1 MNDDHAA
8 KSDPSLSISFP
19 IYHLPNLIH
28 EKLARNLL
36 ERIVQEFSPIISRR
50 QYNVVS
56 ISEMCCCGDGLDFQV
71 NNDGKHRR
79 KLRLMSNNIW
89 GYNQSSSW
97 RNGSHRYSSSSH
109 TIHIRLRHPT
119 DHTRLLPYE
128 DVAGTLAHELAH
140 CVHSPHNQHFYKLMD
155 DILDEHAN
163 LLASQLRYR
172 GNPIMPFSGSGQT
185 VGSSTAPLSSNGS
198 GQRLGGGRPASSGNK
213 LGGDTT
219 FTQWMTPSEAAVV
232 AAEARRRQQ
241 QLRLRGDHC
250 CRPCTVAEDS
260 ESETDG
266 VDEIIPAL
274 PQNEASNIH
283 CVEGDDKFN
292 GILTQSTNSWENV
305 ECIDLTIDD
314 GDEYYSIERSRST
327 VSVNIT
333 DENDIDRK
341 PCYAASKR
349 QRRPMVNQEW
359 ICDLCTFR
367 NRNGDICCDMC
378 ATKRVK
384 VQS

>member
-1 MNDDHAA
+1 
-8 KSDPSLSISFP
+8 
-19 IYHLPNLIH
+19 
-28 EKLARNLL
+28 
-36 ERIVQEFSPIISRR
+36 
-50 QYNVVS
+50 
-56 ISEMCCCGDGLDFQV
+56 
-71 NNDGKHRR
+71 
-79 KLRLMSNNIW
+79 
-89 GYNQSSSW
+89 
-97 RNGSHRYSSSSH
+97 
-109 TIHIRLRHPT
+109 
-119 DHTRLLPYE
+119 
-128 DVAGTLAHELAH
+128 
-140 CVHSPHNQHFYKLMD
+140 MD

-163 LLASQLRYR
+163 LLASQLRYQ
-172 GNPIMPFSGSGQT
+172 GNHIMPFSGSGQT
-185 VGSSTAPLSSNGS
+185 VGSSTAPWSSNGS
-198 GQRLGGGRPASSGNK
+198 GQRLGGGRSVSTADGSNSTNGTGIGNI

-250 CRPCTVAEDS
+250 CRPCTVADDS

-274 PQNEASNIH
+274 PQKEASKIH
-283 CVEGDDKFN
+283 CVVGDGKFN

-305 ECIDLTIDD
+305 ECIDLTLDD

-359 ICDLCTFR
+359 ICHLCTFR

-384 VQS
+384 VHS